1 MSHTGEEA
9 LHSSMSTQTNIIERI
24 YPYRRPQEYSV
35 LSNIRLLA
43 AVFSRDIKIK
53 GRDGNENVA

>member
-1 MSHTGEEA
+1 
-9 LHSSMSTQTNIIERI
+9 MSTQTNIIERI

-43 AVFSRDIKIK
+43 AVFSSELKIQQ
-53 GRDGNENVA
+53 RNGNENVP

>member
-1 MSHTGEEA
+1 
-9 LHSSMSTQTNIIERI
+9 MSTQTNIIERI

-43 AVFSRDIKIK
+43 AVFSRDLKIK
-53 GRDGNENVA
+53 GREGNENVA